1 MEWKDFVLIAEP
13 SLFTLRVA
21 LCAHVADF
29 QNANVHFAQ
38 ERRKSMYSPVL
49 NEKTTRTIYRLKK
62 AWKKPMTEITE
73 SLIQQSL
80 KAVDKSVVCET
91 CIGEK
96 NNNCDE
102 CYLK

>member
-1 MEWKDFVLIAEP
+1 MRA
-13 SLFTLRVA
+13 
-21 LCAHVADF
+21 ADG
-29 QNANVHFAQ
+29 QNANVYFAQ
-38 ERRKSMYSPVL
+38 ERRKLMYSPVL